1 MSYAYSQLSALFS
14 FQMEQIRRANRLFPS
29 DTLFC
34 KSVLSI
40 PVPRVKKATSTLT
53 NSDSSRHPDSS
64 SDTES
69 EAGISYNNSIYNSSD
84 DIPFTMGSSSAS
96 ISLTRLNGSNNS
108 RLKVSKNAK
117 TNVESP
123 EESANDFLSRIDNSI
138 ARSKDQ
144 MASRLRSSQS
154 HYNIKPSNN
163 LAGPSRSQSMGLST
177 SPLNESA
184 LDETTNGRE
193 ESPAAAAAADQLP
206 SLCIKARESKVHY
219 SKKRVSSA
227 DTQGDVAL

>member
-1 MSYAYSQLSALFS
+1 MSYAYEQLCALFS

-69 EAGISYNNSIYNSSD
+69 EAGGISYNNSIYNSSD
-84 DIPFTMGSSSAS
+84 DIPFTMASSSAS

-108 RLKVSKNAK
+108 RLKVSKSAAAAAAK

-138 ARSKDQ
+138 AKSKDQ

-177 SPLNESA
+177 SPLSESA

-193 ESPAAAAAADQLP
+193 DSQDQLP

-219 SKKRVSSA
+219 SKKRVPSA
-227 DTQGDVAL
+227 DTQGDVAR